1 MFDVRRVD
9 KRIIIGLSLAL
20 CLCAGLAF
28 EHLYQPKAKTLR
40 IYSQALEDYNAKD
53 YSNAYYLF
61 SRVGY
66 FSKLKPVALY
76 RQALCAHALGDEA
89 SEVEAYTSLFK
100 HFPTSQLSAEAKYKT
115 AQLIID
121 LNPQKAKKYFNEVI
135 LSGADE
141 DYKIASEYYKS
152 KIESENPNTKMKKSD
167 IEKGFRNYLE
177 KYPNGRLALQVAK
190 NWNIYNPAMSSS
202 DNTLV
207 GKAYMLAGMYS
218 DAEKF
223 LNRTDTKDSW
233 AVGGLNA
240 YKLGNR
246 VKGNSLTI
254 IGVSKYAK
262 NVQKEDYK
270 ALVDEYLQN
279 NRNTYETASE
289 LLKIAQGQNKDYIW
303 NLKCKN
309 APKNEKYSC
318 YEQLYASYPNGDYA
332 QSAMINTM
340 TGRLLNKNYAG
351 AKIVADDFIIKYPD
365 SENLD
370 MVMFWRAKIEQKYTH
385 NPNYE
390 IFYRSVINNFPDS
403 YFAYRAFWILQGL
416 ESSVMNAKLEYK
428 PIEYPYRYPPK
439 GSVLYNL
446 ILVNDY
452 DMINKYSKD
461 NFVKSWT
468 QYKKDNYVT
477 SSYTAQKAMDKL
489 KTKPPKND
497 PRWRLVY
504 PLHYF
509 KQVENNAGHYKNDP
523 ALIMAII
530 KEESHFNPYAQ
541 SGVGAIGLMQLM
553 PETAHEVGQKSGY
566 QEFNTSDLFNPE
578 FNIKLGNIYY
588 SQLRNAL
595 ENKDIS
601 AVASYNG
608 GIGSVQRWKENLQ
621 YTDTDEFVEQ
631 IPYDE
636 TKNYVYKVME
646 SYWNYTRIYQK

>member
-1 MFDVRRVD
+1 MLDFLRENKKV
-9 KRIIIGLSLAL
+9 IIAVSLGL
-20 CLCAGLAF
+20 CLCAGVAF
-28 EHLYQPKAKTLR
+28 ERLYQPSAKTLK
-40 IYSQALEDYNAKD
+40 IYSQGLENYNSKD

-66 FSKLKPVALY
+66 FSKLKPAALY

-89 SEVEAYTSLFK
+89 SEVDAYTSLFK
-100 HFPTSQLSAEAKYKT
+100 HFPTSQLSTEAKYKT

-121 LNPQKAKKYFNEVI
+121 LDPQKAKRYFNEII

-141 DYKIASEYYKS
+141 DYKVASEYYKS
-152 KIESENPNTKMKKSD
+152 KIESENPKTRLKKSD
-167 IEKGFRNYLE
+167 IEKGFRNYLT

-190 NWNIYNPAMSSS
+190 NWEIYNPAMSSS
-202 DNTLV
+202 DYTLV
-207 GKAYMLAGMYS
+207 GKALMLSGMYK
-218 DAEKF
+218 DAEKV
-223 LNRTDTKDSW
+223 LNRADTKDNW
-233 AVGGLNA
+233 AVAGLNSF
-240 YKLGNR
+240 KLGNK
-246 VKGNSLTI
+246 VKANSLTI

-262 NVQKEDYK
+262 NAKKEDYQ
-270 ALVDEYLQN
+270 AIVDEYVNQSKN
-279 NRNTYETASE
+279 AYDSTSE
-289 LLKIAQGQNKDYIW
+289 LLKIAQGENKDYIW

-309 APKNEKYSC
+309 APKTDKYAC
-318 YEQLYASYPNGDYA
+318 YEELYASYPNGDYA
-332 QSAMINTM
+332 QNAMIKTM
-340 TGRLLNKNYAG
+340 IGRLLSKNYAG

-390 IFYRSVINNFPDS
+390 IFYRNVINNFPDS
-403 YFAYRAFWILQGL
+403 YFAYRAFWIVQGIN
-416 ESSVMNAKLEYK
+416 SSVMNTKLEYK
-428 PIEYPYRYPPK
+428 KIEYPYKYPQK

-452 DMINKYSKD
+452 DMINKYTKD
-461 NFVKSWT
+461 GFIKSWV
-468 QYKKDNYVT
+468 QYKKNNYVS

-489 KTKPPKND
+489 KNKPPKDD

-509 KQVENNAGHYKNDP
+509 KQVENNAGHFKNDA

-553 PETAHEVGQKSGY
+553 PETAHEVGERNGY
-566 QEFNTSDLFNPE
+566 QFNTTDLFNPE
-578 FNIKLGNIYY
+578 FNVKLGNIYY

-595 ENKDIS
+595 DNKDIS

-608 GIGSVQRWKENLQ
+608 GIGSVQRWKENLE

-636 TKNYVYKVME
+636 TKNYVYKVMK
-646 SYWNYTRIYQK
+646 SYWNYTRVYQK

>member
-1 MFDVRRVD
+1 MFDLRRVD
-9 KRIIIGLSLAL
+9 KRVIIGLSLAL
-20 CLCAGLAF
+20 CLCAGFAF
-28 EHLYQPKAKTLR
+28 EHLYQPKAKTLK
-40 IYSQALEDYNAKD
+40 IYSQALENYNAKD

-100 HFPTSQLSAEAKYKT
+100 HFPTSHLSAEAKYKT

-135 LSGADE
+135 LSGADD

-167 IEKGFRNYLE
+167 IEKGFRNYLT
-177 KYPNGRLALQVAK
+177 KYPNGRLSLQVAK

-207 GKAYMLAGMYS
+207 GKAYMLAGMYN
-218 DAEKF
+218 DADTI

-240 YKLGNR
+240 YKLGNKT
-246 VKGNSLTI
+246 KGNSLTI

-289 LLKIAQGQNKDYIW
+289 LLKIAHGENKDYIW

-309 APKNEKYSC
+309 APKSEKYAC
-318 YEQLYASYPNGDYA
+318 YEELYASYPNGDYA

-340 TGRLLNKNYAG
+340 TGRLLSKNYAG

-416 ESSVMNAKLEYK
+416 NSSVMNAKLEYK
-428 PIEYPYRYPPK
+428 QIEYPYKYPPK

-452 DMINKYSKD
+452 DMINKYTKD
-461 NFVKSWT
+461 EFVKSWT

-489 KTKPPKND
+489 KTKPPKDD

-509 KQVENNAGHYKNDP
+509 KQVENNAGHYKNDT
-523 ALIMAII
+523 ALIMAIV

-553 PETAHEVGQKSGY
+553 PETAHEVGEKSGY
-566 QEFNTSDLFNPE
+566 EFNTADLFNPE

-608 GIGSVQRWKENLQ
+608 GIGSVQRWKENLE

-631 IPYDE
+631 IPYEE
-636 TKNYVYKVME
+636 TKSYVYKVMK

>member
-1 MFDVRRVD
+1 MFDVSRID
-9 KRIIIGLSLAL
+9 KRVIIGLLLVL
-20 CLCAGLAF
+20 CLCAGLGF
-28 EHLYQPKAKTLR
+28 EHLYQPKTKTLK
-40 IYSQALEDYNAKD
+40 IYSQALENYNAKD

-76 RQALCAHALGDEA
+76 RQALCAHALGDEV
-89 SEVEAYTSLFK
+89 SEVESYTSLFK
-100 HFPTSQLSAEAKYKT
+100 HFPASQLSAEAKYKT

-121 LNPQKAKKYFNEVI
+121 LHPQKAKKYFNDVI
-135 LSGADE
+135 LSSADE

-152 KIESENPNTKMKKSD
+152 KIESENPKTKMKKSD

-177 KYPNGRLALQVAK
+177 KYPNGRLALQVAR
-190 NWNIYNPAMSSS
+190 NWNIYNPTMSSH

-207 GKAYMLAGMYS
+207 GKAYMLAGMYN
-218 DAEKF
+218 DAEKI
-223 LNRTDTKDSW
+223 LNRADTKDSW

-240 YKLGNR
+240 YKLGNKT
-246 VKGNSLTI
+246 KGSSLTI

-262 NVQKEDYK
+262 NVRKEDYR

-279 NRNTYETASE
+279 NRNTYQTASE
-289 LLKIAQGQNKDYIW
+289 LLKIAHGQNKDYIW

-309 APKNEKYSC
+309 APKSEKYAC
-318 YEQLYASYPNGDYA
+318 YEELYASYPNGDFA

-351 AKIVADDFIIKYPD
+351 AKIIADDFIIKYPD

-370 MVMFWRAKIEQKYTH
+370 MVMFRRAKIEQKYTH

-416 ESSVMNAKLEYK
+416 NSSVMNAKLEYK
-428 PIEYPYRYPPK
+428 PIEYPYKYPPK

-452 DMINKYSKD
+452 DMISKYTKD
-461 NFVKSWT
+461 GFIKSWT
-468 QYKKDNYVT
+468 QYKKNNFVL
-477 SSYTAQKAMDKL
+477 SNYTAAKAMDKL
-489 KTKPPKND
+489 KTKPPKDD

-509 KQVENNAGHYKNDP
+509 KQVENNSGHYKNDP

-566 QEFNTSDLFNPE
+566 EFNTTDLFNPE
-578 FNIKLGNIYY
+578 FNIKLGIIYY
-588 SQLRNAL
+588 SQLRSAL

-601 AVASYNG
+601 AVAAYNG
-608 GIGSVQRWKENLQ
+608 GIGSVQRWKQNLQ

-636 TKNYVYKVME
+636 TKNYVYKVMK

>member
-1 MFDVRRVD
+1 MLEFLREN
-9 KRIIIGLSLAL
+9 KKIIISVSLGL
-20 CLCAGLAF
+20 CLCAGVMF
-28 EHLYQPKAKTLR
+28 ERLYQPSVKTIK
-40 IYSQALEDYNAKD
+40 IYSQGLENYNSKD

-66 FSKLKPVALY
+66 FSKLKPAALY

-89 SEVEAYTSLFK
+89 SEVDAYTSLFK
-100 HFPTSQLSAEAKYKT
+100 HFPTSQLSTEAKYKT

-121 LNPQKAKKYFNEVI
+121 LDPQKAKRYFNEII

-141 DYKIASEYYKS
+141 DYKVASEYYKS
-152 KIESENPNTKMKKSD
+152 KIESENPKTRLKKSD
-167 IEKGFRNYLE
+167 IEKGFRNYLT

-190 NWNIYNPAMSSS
+190 NWEIYNPAMSSS
-202 DNTLV
+202 DYTLV
-207 GKAYMLAGMYS
+207 GKALMLSGMYN
-218 DAEKF
+218 DAEKV
-223 LNRTDTKDSW
+223 LNRADTKDNW
-233 AVGGLNA
+233 AVAGLNSF
-240 YKLGNR
+240 KLGNK
-246 VKGNSLTI
+246 VKANSLTI
-254 IGVSKYAK
+254 IGVSKYEK
-262 NVQKEDYK
+262 NAQKEDYQ
-270 ALVDEYLQN
+270 AIVDEYIN
-279 NRNTYETASE
+279 HSDNAYDSASE
-289 LLKIAQGQNKDYIW
+289 LLKIAQGENKDYIW

-309 APKNEKYSC
+309 APKTDKYAC
-318 YEQLYASYPNGDYA
+318 YEELYASYPNGDYA
-332 QSAMINTM
+332 QNAMIKIM
-340 TGRLLNKNYAG
+340 IGRLLNKNYAG

-390 IFYRSVINNFPDS
+390 IFYRNVINNFPDS
-403 YFAYRAFWILQGL
+403 YFAYRAFWIVQGL
-416 ESSVMNAKLEYK
+416 NSSVMNTKLEYK
-428 PIEYPYRYPPK
+428 KIEYPYKYPPK

-452 DMINKYSKD
+452 DMINKYTKD
-461 NFVKSWT
+461 GFIKSWV
-468 QYKKDNYVT
+468 QYKKNNYVS

-489 KTKPPKND
+489 KNKPPKDD

-509 KQVENNAGHYKNDP
+509 KQVENSAGHFKNDT

-553 PETAHEVGQKSGY
+553 PETAHEVGERSGY
-566 QEFNTSDLFNPE
+566 QFNTTDLFNPE
-578 FNIKLGNIYY
+578 FNVKLGNIYY
-588 SQLRNAL
+588 SQLRSAL
-595 ENKDIS
+595 DNKDIS

-608 GIGSVQRWKENLQ
+608 GIGSVQRWKENLE

-636 TKNYVYKVME
+636 TKNYVYKVMK
-646 SYWNYTRIYQK
+646 SYWNYTRVYQK

>member
-1 MFDVRRVD
+1 MLDFLRENKKV
-9 KRIIIGLSLAL
+9 IIAVSLGL
-20 CLCAGLAF
+20 CLCAGVAF
-28 EHLYQPKAKTLR
+28 ERLYQPSAKTLK
-40 IYSQALEDYNAKD
+40 IYSQGLENYNSKD

-89 SEVEAYTSLFK
+89 SEVEAYTLLFRY
-100 HFPTSQLSAEAKYKT
+100 FPTSHLSSEAKYKT

-121 LNPQKAKKYFNEVI
+121 LNPQKSKRYFNEII

-141 DYKIASEYYKS
+141 DYKVASEYYIS
-152 KIESENPNTKMKKSD
+152 KIESENPKTKLKKSD
-167 IEKGFRNYLE
+167 IEKGFRNYLT

-190 NWNIYNPAMSSS
+190 NWEIYNPAMSSS
-202 DNTLV
+202 DYTLV
-207 GKAYMLAGMYS
+207 GKALMLSGMYK
-218 DAEKF
+218 DAEKV
-223 LNRTDTKDSW
+223 LNRADTKDNW
-233 AVGGLNA
+233 AVAGLNSF
-240 YKLGNR
+240 KLGNK
-246 VKGNSLTI
+246 VKANSLTI

-262 NVQKEDYK
+262 NAEKEDYK
-270 ALVDEYLQN
+270 AIVDEYINHSN
-279 NRNTYETASE
+279 NAYDSTSE
-289 LLKIAQGQNKDYIW
+289 LLKIAQGENKDYIW

-309 APKNEKYSC
+309 APKTDKYAC
-318 YEQLYASYPNGDYA
+318 YEELYASYPNGDYA
-332 QSAMINTM
+332 QNAMIKTM
-340 TGRLLNKNYAG
+340 IGRLLSKNYAG

-390 IFYRSVINNFPDS
+390 IFYRNVINNFPDS
-403 YFAYRAFWILQGL
+403 YFAYRAFWIVQGIN
-416 ESSVMNAKLEYK
+416 SSVMNTKLEYK
-428 PIEYPYRYPPK
+428 KIEYPYKYPQK

-452 DMINKYSKD
+452 DMINKYTKD
-461 NFVKSWT
+461 GFIKSWV
-468 QYKKDNYVT
+468 QYKKNNYVS

-489 KTKPPKND
+489 KNKPPKDD

-509 KQVENNAGHYKNDP
+509 KQVENNAGHFKNDA

-553 PETAHEVGQKSGY
+553 PETAHEVGERNGY
-566 QEFNTSDLFNPE
+566 QFNTTDLFNPE
-578 FNIKLGNIYY
+578 FNVKLGNIYY

-595 ENKDIS
+595 DNKDIS

-608 GIGSVQRWKENLQ
+608 GIGSVQRWKENLE

-636 TKNYVYKVME
+636 TKNYVYKVMK
-646 SYWNYTRIYQK
+646 SYWNYTRVYQK